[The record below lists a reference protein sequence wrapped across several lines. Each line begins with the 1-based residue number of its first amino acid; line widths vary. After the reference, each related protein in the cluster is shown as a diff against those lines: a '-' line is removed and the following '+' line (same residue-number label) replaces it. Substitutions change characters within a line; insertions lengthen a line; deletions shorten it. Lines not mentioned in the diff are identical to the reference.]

1 MKKIL
6 IAASAAL
13 LLAGC
18 STGPGKGEVEEALG
32 VFFQQAVGTTPAFE
46 DLQVGECKAPSSGP
60 GYACSVTGK
69 ATITMGSR
77 SQTENLV
84 GTFLFE
90 EIDGEWKVM
99 GRM

>member
-32 VFFQQAVGTTPAFE
+32 VFFQQAVE
-46 DLQVGECKAPSSGP
+46 Q
-60 GYACSVTGK
+60 
-69 ATITMGSR
+69 
-77 SQTENLV
+77 
-84 GTFLFE
+84 
-90 EIDGEWKVM
+90 
-99 GRM
+99 